1 MKYIIFDA
9 DGTLLDSLH
18 YWSHIALDYLKTFD
32 IHLDESFYPD
42 VKDLTLSQTAQLFI
56 ERFHINKTPQE
67 IIDGINNCIA
77 DAYKTEILTKPHVK
91 ECLKLFYEKGYQMCV
106 VTASDHDLVCSA
118 LERNGV
124 LKYFQF
130 VYTCDM
136 AKSGKD
142 EPYVYRNALEKLN
155 GNKENCIVFEDAYY
169 CMKTLKN
176 EDMKV
181 YAIYDDEHIE
191 NESDIRNICNHYFNN
206 WKEVYEYEERL
217 FD

>member
-1 MKYIIFDA
+1 MNYIIFDA

-18 YWSHIALDYLKTFD
+18 YWTHIAVDYLKTFN
-32 IHLDESFYPD
+32 ITLDENFYPD
-42 VKDLTLSQTAQLFI
+42 VKDLTLLQTAQLLI
-56 ERFHINKTPQE
+56 ERFHINKEPQE
-67 IIDGINNCIA
+67 IIDGINDLIA
-77 DAYKTEILTKPHVK
+77 DAYRNEILIKPNVK
-91 ECLKLFYEKGYQMCV
+91 ECLQNFYEKGYQMCV
-106 VTASDHDLVCSA
+106 VTASDHDLVCTA
-118 LERNGV
+118 LERNKV
-124 LKYFQF
+124 LKYFNF

-136 AKSGKD
+136 AGSGKD

-181 YAIYDDEHIE
+181 YAIYDDEHVGDEEKIK
-191 NESDIRNICNHYFNN
+191 DICDHYFYN

-217 FD
+217 F